1 MAVLAAPAVN
11 SDAPPPNCD
20 NESAQLAAIVTSIIK
35 CLCMGTFRGCAE
47 TLSGYIASVLEWRR
61 PVVKVRDGL
70 LFVIADDHQLSDW
83 RVGIK
88 FAFVLTVIFLLIA
101 GLVLAPLQLYR
112 GTQNS

>member
-1 MAVLAAPAVN
+1 M
-11 SDAPPPNCD
+11 
-20 NESAQLAAIVTSIIK
+20 
-35 CLCMGTFRGCAE
+35 
-47 TLSGYIASVLEWRR
+47 
-61 PVVKVRDGL
+61 VKVRDGL